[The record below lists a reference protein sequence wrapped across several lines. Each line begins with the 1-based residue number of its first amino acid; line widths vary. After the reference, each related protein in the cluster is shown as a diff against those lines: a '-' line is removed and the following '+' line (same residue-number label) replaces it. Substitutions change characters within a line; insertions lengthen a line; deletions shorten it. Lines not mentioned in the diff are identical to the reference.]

1 MRTNF
6 IIIISS
12 ILILASSILTA
23 QEDDYQIGIN
33 TGLRTYNQGAYYDY
47 SDQNGINIK
56 VAVWGYVIFPGKYT
70 IPIRSDIK
78 DLISYAGGVSD
89 NSFLDDLRIYRLDK
103 DSMQVM
109 LKFNYEALW
118 WSEDLKNGLKLQKLQ
133 PGDILVVPGR
143 PRLYFENYLAIIL
156 GVVTTLV
163 SIATLIITINK

>member
-6 IIIISS
+6 IIIS
-12 ILILASSILTA
+12 ILFLASSILTA

-33 TGLRTYNQGAYYDY
+33 TGLRTYNQGALYDY
-47 SDQNGINIK
+47 SDPNGINIK
-56 VAVWGYVIFPGKYT
+56 VAVWGYVKFPGKYV

-78 DLISYAGGVSD
+78 DLISYAGGID
-89 NSFLDDLRIYRLDK
+89 DDSFLDDLRIYRLDK

-109 LKFNYEALW
+109 LKFNYEDLW
-118 WSEDLKNGLKLQKLQ
+118 WGEDLKSDLNLNKLQ

-143 PRLYFENYLAIIL
+143 PRLYLENYLSLIL

-163 SIATLIITINK
+163 SVATLIITINK

>member
-6 IIIISS
+6 IIIT

-23 QEDDYQIGIN
+23 QDDDYQIGIN
-33 TGLRTYNQGAYYDY
+33 TGMRTYNQGAYYDY
-47 SDQNGINIK
+47 SDPNGINIK
-56 VAVWGYVIFPGKYT
+56 VAVWGYVKFPGKYT

-78 DLISYAGGVSD
+78 DLLSYAGGVDD

-109 LKFNYEALW
+109 LKFNYEDIW
-118 WSEDLKNGLKLQKLQ
+118 WGEDLKGELKLQKLK

-143 PRLYFENYLAIIL
+143 PRLYFENYLSIIL

>member
-6 IIIISS
+6 IIIS

-23 QEDDYQIGIN
+23 QDEDYQIGIN
-33 TGLRTYNQGAYYDY
+33 TGMRTYNQGAYYDY
-47 SDQNGINIK
+47 SDPNGINIK
-56 VAVWGYVIFPGKYT
+56 VAVWGYVKFPGRYI

-78 DLISYAGGVSD
+78 DLLSYSGGVSD

-109 LKFNYEALW
+109 LKFNYEDLW
-118 WSEDLKNGLKLQKLQ
+118 WGEDLKTGLKLQKLK

-143 PRLYFENYLAIIL
+143 PRLYFENYLPLIL
-156 GVVTTLV
+156 GIVTTLV
-163 SIATLIITINK
+163 SVATLIITINK

>member
-6 IIIISS
+6 IIIS
-12 ILILASSILTA
+12 ILIAVSSILTA
-23 QEDDYQIGIN
+23 QEEDYQIGIN
-33 TGLRTYNQGAYYDY
+33 TGMRTYNQGAYYDY
-47 SDQNGINIK
+47 SDPNGINIK
-56 VAVWGYVIFPGKYT
+56 VAVWGYVKFPGKYT

-78 DLISYAGGVSD
+78 DLLSYAGGVDD

-109 LKFNYEALW
+109 LKFNYEGLW
-118 WSEDLKNGLKLQKLQ
+118 WNEDLRSGLKLQQLQ

-143 PRLYFENYLAIIL
+143 PRLYFENYLSIIL